1 MSTDLASSAAAP
13 YRRVLR
19 RSQHR
24 SRSTAVVIALV
35 ALIVVL
41 AWVGTES
48 VLAVFGLAPLLVAPA
63 ALLHFIDNP
72 DSIGTAA
79 AGALAL
85 LGVVLLAVALSPGRR
100 ARHALPDD
108 RMAVVID
115 DGVLAGAMVRAAVR
129 ESRLPA
135 SRVTAVVS
143 RRQGTVNI
151 VPTSG
156 SLVNAAAI
164 TRAVETAVA
173 ALDPQPQIRATVNV
187 SERGVVGS

>member
-1 MSTDLASSAAAP
+1 MSTDLAGLKAAP
-13 YRRVLR
+13 YRRIVR

-24 SRSTAVVIALV
+24 SRSTAVV
-35 ALIVVL
+35 VVL
-41 AWVGTES
+41 VVLVGALALVGTES
-48 VLAVFGLAPLLVAPA
+48 VLAALDRAPLLVSPA
-63 ALLHFIDNP
+63 DVLQFVDNP
-72 DSIGTAA
+72 DAIGIAVA
-79 AGALAL
+79 SA
-85 LGVVLLAVALSPGRR
+85 LGVLGIVLLAIAFSPGRR

-143 RRQGTVNI
+143 RRRGTVTV

-156 SLVNAAAI
+156 SLVDSPSVS
-164 TRAVETAVA
+164 RAVENAVA
-173 ALDPQPQIRATVNV
+173 ALDPQPQIRSTVTV
-187 SERGVVGS
+187 SDRGVVGS

>member
-1 MSTDLASSAAAP
+1 MSTELAGHTVAP
-13 YRRVLR
+13 YRRIVR

-24 SRSTAVVIALV
+24 SRSTAVVAVL
-35 ALIVVL
+35 VVL
-41 AWVGTES
+41 IGVLALVGTES
-48 VLAVFGLAPLLVAPA
+48 VLAALDLAPLLVSPA
-63 ALLHFIDNP
+63 DVLRFVDNP
-72 DSIGTAA
+72 DAIGIAVAA
-79 AGALAL
+79 A
-85 LGVVLLAVALSPGRR
+85 LGVLGIMLLAVAFSPGRR
-100 ARHALPDD
+100 ARHELPDD

-143 RRQGTVNI
+143 RRQGTVTV

-156 SLVNAAAI
+156 SLVDSVSI
-164 TRAVETAVA
+164 SRAVENAVA
-173 ALDPQPQIRATVNV
+173 ALNPQPTIRANVTV

>member
-1 MSTDLASSAAAP
+1 MSTDLAPSTTAP
-13 YRRVLR
+13 YRRVVR

-41 AWVGTES
+41 AWIGTES
-48 VLAVFGLAPLLVAPA
+48 VLAVFDIAPLLVAPA

-143 RRQGTVNI
+143 RRQGTVTV